1 MKSVRRTARF
11 SIDENEWR
19 IPMSEEQPE
28 HTIDVTQVIAKT
40 EPEPG
45 SPETLTSSGSGI
57 IQNDDW
63 DQDPIRFSVDEDIR
77 KFLEKLEKSGKRY
90 RILKLLA
97 SGGFG
102 RVFLAQDRVLG
113 RKAVI
118 KSLREDLLHRPD
130 TVKKFIAEAKLNAQL
145 DHPAIVSLFSLD
157 SDDEGGLHLAMQL
170 INGITLKEYLR
181 RSREQQEEQHYPQKR
196 YKQLLQER
204 LEMFLHVCDAI
215 EYSHSRRII
224 HCDLKPDNIMIGR
237 YGEVYV
243 MDWGIACLEG
253 TDRKG
258 NITGTPS
265 YMAPEALCDGV
276 TTRQTDVFALGMI
289 LNEIATLRRCVSG
302 NSSEEIAQKICNGEF
317 EPSTPLDPR
326 RRIAPA
332 LSAIIEK
339 ARALNPGDRY
349 PDVRH
354 LANDVRHFLFH
365 EEVKACPDSPL
376 QKLMRLMYRHRY
388 VSLSVIMG
396 MFCLFA
402 AVTIYALWSENR
414 VVRKVGREMVRSLK
428 LQSNTERL
436 ASELNSRLLL
446 LQKQLKMLS
455 MGIEMIQP
463 DTVMENVRFYP
474 ASAFDSK
481 SGTPAPG
488 LVKVPFYDEEVSWEH
503 AAYFKPDSIPPE
515 VLEEWGNRL
524 RSLHSL
530 RLTHIFENIHG
541 QDIYTHS
548 KKKNMQLLLKRG
560 SLLRRIT
567 YILDNGIA
575 LRFPGMKETVSS
587 PKEFQSDWIRKAY
600 EKHPRRLLW
609 SPPYVDSAGHVVIS
623 CWRPILNAEDKS
635 IGFIGFEICYHE
647 LVRPIWEQ
655 AKRERFRSTYILL
668 DSENRQ
674 IFSSE
679 DPGFEQS
686 HGKASSPSMIL
697 RPEFRDPALIREIQK
712 NQSPQFTTVFDGRP
726 TRVSW
731 ARISNANWTLIQLVP
746 LDATDVVDH
755 SMDDEKRSFFRRE
768 IIRRNNDSE

>member
-1 MKSVRRTARF
+1 MREPFVSVLLG
-11 SIDENEWR
+11 NEWR
-19 IPMSEEQPE
+19 TPMSEELPE
-28 HTIDVTQVIAKT
+28 HTIDVTQVIAK
-40 EPEPG
+40 PEPAPDH
-45 SPETLTSSGSGI
+45 PEMQTDNGSGI
-57 IQNDDW
+57 IQNGDW
-63 DQDPIRFSVDEDIR
+63 DQEPIQFSVDEDVR
-77 KFLEKLEKSGKRY
+77 NFLAQLEKSGKRY

-97 SGGFG
+97 AGGFG

-157 SDDEGGLHLAMQL
+157 SDNEGGLHLAMQL

-181 RSREQQEEQHYPQKR
+181 RSREQQEKQHYSQKR

-215 EYSHSRRII
+215 EYCHSRRII

-258 NITGTPS
+258 NVTGTPS
-265 YMAPEALCDGV
+265 YMAPEALCDGA
-276 TTRQTDVFALGMI
+276 TTQQTDVFALGMI

-302 NSSEEIAQKICNGEF
+302 SSSEEIAQKICRGEF
-317 EPSTPLDPR
+317 EPSVPLDPR
-326 RRIAPA
+326 RQIAPA

-339 ARALNPGDRY
+339 ARALDPRDRY

-354 LANDVRHFLFH
+354 LASDVRHFLFN

-388 VSLSVIMG
+388 VTLSVIVG
-396 MFCLFA
+396 LFCLFA
-402 AVTIYALWSENR
+402 AVAIYALWRENR
-414 VVRKVGREMVRSLK
+414 MVRQVGREMVRSLK
-428 LQSNTERL
+428 LQGNTERL
-436 ASELNSRLLL
+436 ASELNSRLLS
-446 LQKQLKMLS
+446 LQNQLKALS
-455 MGIEMIQP
+455 TSLGIEMIRP
-463 DTVMENVRFYP
+463 DSVKEKVRFYP
-474 ASAFDSK
+474 AAAFDSK
-481 SGTPAPG
+481 SGTPVPG
-488 LVKVPFYDEEVSWEH
+488 LVKVPFYDKEVSWEH
-503 AAYFKPDSIPPE
+503 AAYFKPEAISPE
-515 VLEEWGNRL
+515 VLKEWGSRL

-541 QDIYTHS
+541 QDVYTHS
-548 KKKNMQLLLKRG
+548 KKENMRLLLERG
-560 SLLRRIT
+560 TLLRRIT

-587 PKEFQSDWIRKAY
+587 PGEFQSDWIRNAY
-600 EKHPRRLLW
+600 KKYPRRLLW

-623 CWRPILNAEDKS
+623 CWRPILDAEDKS
-635 IGFIGFEICYHE
+635 IGVIGFEICFHE

-655 AKRERFRSTYILL
+655 AKKERFRSTYILL
-668 DSENRQ
+668 DSEDRQ
-674 IFSSE
+674 IFSSA
-679 DPGFEQS
+679 DHGFEQS
-686 HGKASSPSMIL
+686 HGKASSPSMTL
-697 RPEFRDPALIREIQK
+697 RPEFRDPELLRQIRE
-712 NQSPQFTTVFDGRP
+712 NQSPQFTTVFNGRP
-726 TRVSW
+726 TRVSR

-746 LDATDVVDH
+746 LDATDVVDN
-755 SMDDEKRSFFRRE
+755 SLDAEKLSVFRRE
-768 IIRRNNDSE
+768 ILWKMQ